1 MHEQS
6 VLVNDL
12 IQCGATEP
20 AIEKERRTLRKLEL
34 ARFRQF
40 RKSVLDKIIENSINK
55 ENKLKKEY
63 RISNVIYTN
72 EIL

>member
-1 MHEQS
+1 M
-6 VLVNDL
+6 
-12 IQCGATEP
+12 I
-20 AIEKERRTLRKLEL
+20 LRKLEL

-40 RKSVLDKIIENSINK
+40 RKSVLDKIIENSIIK